1 MASNRILI
9 GFLPPEPSPYV
20 VLPKN
25 LKIKFYHLAETSLQC
40 YRTVPS
46 AEPSLPYIYIYIYIR
61 IFFADPDPATLKI
74 YQIDNISFKKFGS
87 GSAFIFKINA
97 DPDNYSTTFHIY

>member
-25 LKIKFYHLAETSLQC
+25 LKIKFYHLAQTSLQVTGLSHQLNLV
-40 YRTVPS
+40 YRVTV
-46 AEPSLPYIYIYIYIR
+46 LLLLHR
-61 IFFADPDPATLKI
+61 FNFCLFFSHFILFFFI
-74 YQIDNISFKKFGS
+74 ISFY
-87 GSAFIFKINA
+87 FIF
-97 DPDNYSTTFHIY
+97 YSFQI

>member
-46 AEPSLPYIYIYIYIR
+46 AEPSLPYIYIYIG
-61 IFFADPDPATLKI
+61 PKLSKI
-74 YQIDNISFKKFGS
+74 YKTGIGS
-87 GSAFIFKINA
+87 
-97 DPDNYSTTFHIY
+97 P

>member
-46 AEPSLPYIYIYIYIR
+46 AEPSLPCYCVTFVTQIQFLFIFLSLYF
-61 IFFADPDPATLKI
+61 IFFYHFFL
-74 YQIDNISFKKFGS
+74 
-87 GSAFIFKINA
+87 
-97 DPDNYSTTFHIY
+97 FHFLFFSNLD